1 MNQENIFE
9 ELSNNC
15 SKSTTNLYSTSFSL
29 GILLFKPNIR
39 KDIYSIYGFVRLA
52 DEIVDTFYE
61 YEPEYLLKDFW
72 LQTLQA
78 LDKGLSLNPIINS
91 FQHTVK
97 KHDIPI
103 HLIESFI
110 KSMEMDLHQN
120 EYNPDE
126 VSNYIYGSAEVVG
139 LMCLKIFSEGNNEL
153 YEKLTPFAK
162 DLGAAFQKVNFLRD
176 LKDDY
181 STLGRSYFEGLEVDN
196 YSNETRQK
204 VEESIDKDF
213 QSALVGIKQL
223 PLSSRFGVYIA
234 YIYYYSLF
242 KKIRRLKFEEIIS
255 QRIRI
260 PDHIKYFLLIKSWVY
275 FKLRLD

>member
-1 MNQENIFE
+1 MNQKLIFE

-52 DEIVDTFYE
+52 DEIVDTFYD
-61 YEPEYLLKDFW
+61 YEPKYLLKDFW

-78 LDKGLSLNPIINS
+78 LEVGISLNPIINS
-91 FQHTVK
+91 FQATVK

-110 KSMEMDLHQN
+110 KSMEMDLHQS

-126 VSNYIYGSAEVVG
+126 VNEYIYGSAEVVG
-139 LMCLKIFSEGNNEL
+139 LMCLKVFTSGNNES

-162 DLGAAFQKVNFLRD
+162 SLGAAFQKVNFLRD

-181 STLGRSYFEGLEVDN
+181 NTLGRSYFEGLEIEN
-196 YSNETRQK
+196 YSNETRHE
-204 VEESIDKDF
+204 VEESIEEDF
-213 QSALVGIKQL
+213 RSALTGIKQL

-234 YIYYYSLF
+234 YIYYHSLF
-242 KKIRRLKFEEIIS
+242 KKIKRLQFEEIIS

-260 PDHIKYFLLIKSWVY
+260 PDHIKYMLLVKSWFY
-275 FKLRLD
+275 YKLRLV

>member
-1 MNQENIFE
+1 MNQKQIYE

-52 DEIVDTFYE
+52 DEIVDTFYD

-78 LDKGLSLNPIINS
+78 IEVGISLNPIINS
-91 FQHTVK
+91 FQATVK
-97 KHDIPI
+97 EHNIPI

-110 KSMEMDLHQN
+110 KSMEMDLHQS

-126 VSNYIYGSAEVVG
+126 VNEYIYGSAEVVG
-139 LMCLKIFSEGNNEL
+139 LMCLKVFTSDNNES

-162 DLGAAFQKVNFLRD
+162 SLGAAFQKVNFLRD

-181 STLGRSYFEGLEVDN
+181 NTLGRSYFEGLEVEN
-196 YSNETRQK
+196 YNNETRHE
-204 VEESIDKDF
+204 VEDSIEKDF
-213 QSALVGIKQL
+213 QSALEGIKQL

-242 KKIRRLKFEEIIS
+242 KKIKRLQFEEIIS
-255 QRIRI
+255 VRIRI
-260 PDHIKYFLLIKSWVY
+260 PNHIKYILLVKSWFY
-275 FKLRLD
+275 YKLKLI